1 MTMSITETIITKKH
15 IAGLF
20 KGLST
25 NESMRFVDWESA
37 VAWSKQIN
45 SRTNLDY
52 KVTQVE
58 DTNSERKRMHL
69 FSK

>member
-1 MTMSITETIITKKH
+1 MKMPITETTITKQH

-37 VAWSKQIN
+37 VAWTEQIN
-45 SRTNLDY
+45 RRTNLDY
-52 KVTQVE
+52 KVTQVK
-58 DTNSERKRMHL
+58 DNNSDITWKE
-69 FSK
+69 